1 MLNVQVE
8 AVTARIRARSQVSR
22 QDYLDLCRD
31 ATTDHPPKQRLSCG
45 NLAHGYAACGE
56 SDKQTIR
63 LMQSA
68 NIGIVSAYNDV
79 LSAHQPMAA
88 YPDQIKSMAR
98 QVGST
103 AQVAGGVPAMCD
115 GVTQGQPGME
125 LSLFSRDV
133 IAMATAI
140 SLSHNM
146 FDAVMCL
153 GVCDKIV
160 PGLLIGALQF
170 GHLPAVFVP
179 AGPMP
184 SGIPNKDKARVRQ
197 RYAEGK
203 ATKDEL
209 LETESASYHSPGT
222 CTFYGTANSNQVLM
236 EMLGVQLPG
245 ASFVNPGTALR
256 TALTNESVIR
266 VIDATAAA
274 LRPKPLTA
282 IVTEASFVNAI
293 VGLLATGGSTNHTIH
308 LLAMAQAAGIA
319 LTWQDFDDL
328 SRVVP
333 LLMRVYPNG
342 DADINDFQDAGG
354 MAFLVRELRG
364 AGLLNEDVVTLMGD
378 GLQAYECEPKLAA
391 DGDRIEWRDRV
402 ETSKRLDVLA
412 PMSQPFDPEGGLRLV
427 KGNLGEGVIK
437 VSAVAAEHR
446 HVEAPC
452 RIFDCQDDV
461 AVAFDAGELARDV
474 VVVVRFQGPRSNG
487 MPELHKLTPYLGVL
501 QERGFKV
508 ALVTDGR
515 MSGASGRV
523 PAAIHVSPESECG
536 GPLARLRDGDIVVL
550 DANTGT
556 LDAKVSDLE
565 LQQRSLATPPKV
577 ANTLGRRLFNAF
589 RSDVTLPS
597 QGASAITSAGT
608 LGDGLVDS
616 LGSDS
621 TGSATLVTA
630 AETRGE

>member
-22 QDYLDLCRD
+22 QDYLDLCHD
-31 ATTDHPPKQRLSCG
+31 AMTDHPPKQRLSCG

-621 TGSATLVTA
+621 TGSEALVTA